1 MISIA
6 LYKPDIPQ
14 NTAAIVRFCACFGV
28 SLHIIEPCTFNL
40 DDKRFKRVVMDYQKI
55 CQIFR
60 YEDYS
65 DFKNKNARCRIILMT
80 TKSKKTYYKFKFSKN
95 DILLFGKESSGVPQE
110 IHNRVSERLKIPMIK
125 TARSLNIVS
134 AVSISVSE
142 AIRQNYHH

>member
-1 MISIA
+1 
-6 LYKPDIPQ
+6 
-14 NTAAIVRFCACFGV
+14 
-28 SLHIIEPCTFNL
+28 
-40 DDKRFKRVVMDYQKI
+40 MDYQKI